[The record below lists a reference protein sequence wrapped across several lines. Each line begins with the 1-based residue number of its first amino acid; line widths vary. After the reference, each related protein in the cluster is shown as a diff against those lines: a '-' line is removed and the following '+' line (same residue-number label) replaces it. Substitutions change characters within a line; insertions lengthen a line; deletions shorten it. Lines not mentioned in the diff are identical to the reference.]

1 MMQLKI
7 MALSFDYL
15 SLLWEDFYLLQM
27 LLRNF
32 LLWRRQQL
40 AFLWMRDI
48 ISQDCNRSETQ
59 MFTQWPKIGF
69 CWYSDQIRPRDHPK
83 IAWDLRSRGDF
94 VPQLFVSSLPVSCL
108 DLQSPRNSWFSC
120 DPRVWTLDHKTYL
133 SLISVLLPG
142 HTQGPWRTF
151 ICLLFKSPHLK
162 QFVPGISISNRDH
175 RQSQQT
181 PSGWPMTILSI
192 AITISVPPPDQ

>member
-15 SLLWEDFYLLQM
+15 SLLWEDFYPIQM

-32 LLWRRQQL
+32 LLWRRHQL

-59 MFTQWPKIGF
+59 IFTQWTKIGF

-94 VPQLFVSSLPVSCL
+94 GPQLFVSSLPVSCL

-133 SLISVLLPG
+133 RLISVLLPG
-142 HTQGPWRTF
+142 MAAESRVTLRLMENIYLFIIQISPSQAICPWY
-151 ICLLFKSPHLK
+151 LH
-162 QFVPGISISNRDH
+162 Q
-175 RQSQQT
+175 
-181 PSGWPMTILSI
+181 
-192 AITISVPPPDQ
+192 

>member
-32 LLWRRQQL
+32 LLWSRHQL
-40 AFLWMRDI
+40 AFLWIRDI

-59 MFTQWPKIGF
+59 IFTQWTKIGF

-108 DLQSPRNSWFSC
+108 DLQSPRNSWFPVILVSGL
-120 DPRVWTLDHKTYL
+120 WTTRR
-133 SLISVLLPG
+133 ISVWSRFCYRAWLLRAGSHSGLMENIYLFIIQISPS
-142 HTQGPWRTF
+142 QAICPWY
-151 ICLLFKSPHLK
+151 LH
-162 QFVPGISISNRDH
+162 Q
-175 RQSQQT
+175 
-181 PSGWPMTILSI
+181 
-192 AITISVPPPDQ
+192 